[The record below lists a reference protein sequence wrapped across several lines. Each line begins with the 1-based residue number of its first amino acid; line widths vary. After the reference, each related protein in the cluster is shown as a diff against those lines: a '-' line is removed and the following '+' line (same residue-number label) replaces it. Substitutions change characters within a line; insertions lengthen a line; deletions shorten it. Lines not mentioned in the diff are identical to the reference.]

1 MLDGV
6 CSQDAKLAAI
16 VELLLRGM
24 RAPVVLNMHRPVTNM
39 IAAFEGIRGLEGMAV
54 WVLQTKVLVEHRVV
68 IVEAGQVKAGLGA
81 HAMMRE
87 VWLAMAMAMTV
98 TVAMLYRLSS
108 LGL

>member
-16 VELLLRGM
+16 AVLLLRGM
-24 RAPVVLNMHRPVTNM
+24 RAPVVLNRHRPMTTN
-39 IAAFEGIRGLEGMAV
+39 IAAFEGIRGLESMAV
-54 WVLQTKVLVEHRVV
+54 RVLQTEVLVEHRVV
-68 IVEAGQVKAGLGA
+68 IVETSQVKAGLGA

-87 VWLAMAMAMTV
+87 VWLAMVMTV
-98 TVAMLYRLSS
+98 TMTVAVLYRLSG